1 MQTNIK
7 KKTLIFSIL
16 LVISIQILL
25 VLNNRQ
31 KTTFRY
37 FIWNIQ
43 EVSIGKLICISF
55 VTGLFIS
62 SLLNKSLN
70 ININH
75 KEIIEEEVNTINEN
89 DFLDNVENN
98 NESYEITPER
108 DLRDPQPT
116 ISVNYRVI
124 KNNGETELKDRNQP
138 FNMSQYEDDWNNN
151 FPEW

>member
-75 KEIIEEEVNTINEN
+75 KEIIEEEVNTINEK
-89 DFLDNVENN
+89 DFLDNLENN

>member
-75 KEIIEEEVNTINEN
+75 KEIIEEEVNAINED
-89 DFLDNVENN
+89 DFLDNIENN

>member
-89 DFLDNVENN
+89 EFLDDIENN

-138 FNMSQYEDDWNNN
+138 FDMSQYEDDWNNN

>member
-75 KEIIEEEVNTINEN
+75 KEIIEEEVNAINED
-89 DFLDNVENN
+89 DFLDNIDNN

>member
-75 KEIIEEEVNTINEN
+75 KEMIEEEVNTINEN
-89 DFLDNVENN
+89 DFLDNIENN

>member
-89 DFLDNVENN
+89 DFLDNIENN

-138 FNMSQYEDDWNNN
+138 FDMSQYEDDWNNN

>member
-16 LVISIQILL
+16 LVTSIQILL

-31 KTTFRY
+31 KTNFRY

-75 KEIIEEEVNTINEN
+75 NEIIEEEVNTINEN
-89 DFLDNVENN
+89 DFLDNIENN

>member
-75 KEIIEEEVNTINEN
+75 KQIIEDEVNTINEN
-89 DFLDNVENN
+89 DFLDNIENN

>member
-89 DFLDNVENN
+89 DFLDNIENN

>member
-75 KEIIEEEVNTINEN
+75 NEIIEEEVNTINEN
-89 DFLDNVENN
+89 DFLDNIENN

-138 FNMSQYEDDWNNN
+138 FNVSQYEDDWNNN

>member
-16 LVISIQILL
+16 LIISIQILL

-75 KEIIEEEVNTINEN
+75 NEIIEEEVNTINEN
-89 DFLDNVENN
+89 DFLDNIENN

>member
-75 KEIIEEEVNTINEN
+75 KEIIEEEVNAINEN
-89 DFLDNVENN
+89 DILDNLENN